1 MIFPAITR
9 SVQSKLKA
17 SADRNDYSGWVRPI
31 RQGWISIPKNFRARY
46 MFTGI
51 FFAVVHFVLLTVMLS
66 GPANL

>member
-31 RQGWISIPKNFRARY
+31 RQGWISIPKNFRDRY

-51 FFAVVHFVLLTVMLS
+51 FLAVVLIVLLGVIFS
-66 GPANL
+66 GPAKL